1 MFVRYIESG
10 NNQEHETQLNH
21 KLMKQLFLAVFIF
34 FVLFAGAQDPARFKN
49 DVEELAKKEYNFS
62 PEKKLVVFAGSSS
75 IRMWK
80 DLPDYFPEYNV
91 INNGFG
97 GSHFSDLLFYYDELI
112 LSRKPDIL
120 FIYEGDNDIA
130 DAKKPAKVMKQAKE
144 LTAKIRKDLPGT
156 RVLFIS
162 PKPSLAREKLKEKYL
177 TFNNKLER
185 YCNRK
190 KQVEFVNIW
199 TPMCDKSGNIL
210 PGLFIEDGLHMN
222 KTGYDIWGETIR
234 GFLIPE

>member
-1 MFVRYIESG
+1 
-10 NNQEHETQLNH
+10 
-21 KLMKQLFLAVFIF
+21 MKQLFLILSLVFT
-34 FVLFAGAQDPARFKN
+34 LFATAQDPARFKT
-49 DVEELAKKEYNFS
+49 DVDELAKKEYTLS
-62 PEKKLVVFAGSSS
+62 TDKKLVVFAGSSS

-80 DLPDYFPEYNV
+80 DVAAYFPEYNV

-97 GSHFSDLLFYYDELI
+97 GSHFSDLLFYYNEII
-112 LSRKPDIL
+112 LSRKPEIL

-130 DAKKPAKVMKQAKE
+130 DAKKPSKVMSQAKE
-144 LTAKIRKDLPGT
+144 LISKIRKDLPET

-190 KQVEFVNIW
+190 KQVEFVNVW
-199 TPMCDKSGNIL
+199 TPMVDKSGTIL
-210 PGLFIEDGLHMN
+210 PGLFLEDGLHMN

-234 GFLIPE
+234 GFLIQE

>member
-1 MFVRYIESG
+1 
-10 NNQEHETQLNH
+10 
-21 KLMKQLFLAVFIF
+21 MKKLFLILLLF
-34 FVLFAGAQDPARFKN
+34 FALFSTAQDPARFKDEIN
-49 DVEELAKKEYNFS
+49 ELVKKEYNFDS
-62 PEKKLVVFAGSSS
+62 SKKLVVFAGSSS

-80 DLPDYFPEYNV
+80 DVQSYFPEFNV

-97 GSHFSDLLFYYDELI
+97 GSHFSDLLFYYNELI
-112 LSRKPDIL
+112 LTRKPDIL

-130 DAKKPAKVMKQAKE
+130 DSKTSTEVMKQAKE
-144 LTAKIRKDLPGT
+144 LVAKIRKDLPET
-156 RVLFIS
+156 RLLFIS

-190 KQVEFVNIW
+190 KQVDFVNVW
-199 TPMCDKSGNIL
+199 TPMCNKNGNIL

-222 KTGYDIWGETIR
+222 KKGYEIWAVAIR
-234 GFLIPE
+234 NYLE